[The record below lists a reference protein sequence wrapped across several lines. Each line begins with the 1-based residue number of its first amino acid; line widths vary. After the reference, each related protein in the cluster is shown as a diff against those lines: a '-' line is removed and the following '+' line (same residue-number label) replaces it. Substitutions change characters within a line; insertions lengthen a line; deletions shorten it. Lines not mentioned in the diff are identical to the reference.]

1 MSFFKQLRREF
12 AGYNGK
18 KLSQDLMAG
27 LTVAAVAL
35 PLALAF
41 GVSAGATAACGLVTA
56 IVAGLVIS
64 ALTGGYYQISGPT
77 GAMAAILGSLIGAY
91 GMQGMF
97 VATFLAG
104 IMLIIAAVLHLGNLT
119 AFVPAPVITGF
130 TSGIAVIIA
139 LGQIDNFFGTHSE
152 GGSALAK
159 LASYSRLGFH
169 PNMTTTIVA
178 LLVVLLMV
186 FFPKKWNAVVP
197 ASLVG
202 IIIATAATMI
212 FKLDIATVG
221 DIPKSLMLPD
231 RLSPSQIDWTAV
243 PALLAPAF
251 SIAVLN
257 MLESLL
263 CGASAGRATGVKL
276 NNDQELFAQGVGNM
290 VLPMF
295 GGIPATAALAR
306 TSVAVRSGAQ
316 TRLTGIFHAVGL
328 LIMML
333 VLAPIISNVPMAA
346 LAGVLMVTAWRMNEW
361 SAIRYVFQHKFKG
374 AMAKFIV
381 TMACTIVF
389 DLTVAIVVGVGL
401 GLILMVARLSKL
413 QINYERVDM
422 SRLKRDDDT
431 LNERYSNAMVAYIT
445 GPLLFANIGTLE
457 ELPEHIGRCDT
468 LLLSVGLIPENE
480 LSRSIGVEMNRVTSG
495 PNVSDKLE
503 TSAEG
508 IFACGNVLH
517 VHDLVDYVSEEAT
530 LAGTNAAAYVRA
542 ESEEAGGR
550 RVEMKAENGVRY
562 TVPQSLDVD
571 HMRDQVTVRF
581 RVADV
586 YKDRFISVYYDDKRV
601 VHRKKKVLAP
611 GEMEQVVI
619 KKESLKDYPDLKKI
633 VVCTEVE

>member
-1 MSFFKQLRREF
+1 MGTAFLRQLQQEFK
-12 AGYNGK
+12 GYNGQ
-18 KLSQDLMAG
+18 KLAKDLMAG

-56 IVAGLVIS
+56 IVAGLIIL

-77 GAMAAILGSLIGAY
+77 GAMAAILGSLIATY

-104 IMLIIAAVLHLGNLT
+104 ALLILAAVLHLGNLT

-139 LGQIDNFFGTHSE
+139 MGQIDNFFGTHSE
-152 GGSALAK
+152 GASAIAK
-159 LASYSRLGFH
+159 IISYKDLGFH
-169 PNMTTTIVA
+169 PDIATTLIA
-178 LLVVLLMV
+178 LFVVLLMV

-197 ASLVG
+197 ASLIG

-212 FKLDIATVG
+212 LKLDIATVG
-221 DIPKSLMLPD
+221 EIPKTLMLPD
-231 RLSPSQIDWTAV
+231 RLSPAQINWNTV

-328 LIMML
+328 LIMMFL
-333 VLAPIISNVPMAA
+333 LAPVIQNVPLAG

-361 SAIRYVFQHKFKG
+361 HAIKYMFSHRFKG

-381 TMACTIVF
+381 TMICTIVF

-422 SRLKRDDDT
+422 SRIKNNDEA
-431 LNERYSNAMVAYIT
+431 LNERYRNAMVAYIT
-445 GPLLFANIGTLE
+445 GPLIFANIDTIEQLTERVGT
-457 ELPEHIGRCDT
+457 CDT
-468 LLLSVGLIPENE
+468 LLLSMRGVPYIDISAAQALMDI
-480 LSRSIGVEMNRVTSG
+480 LRS
-495 PNVSDKLE
+495 
-503 TSAEG
+503 
-508 IFACGNVLH
+508 LH
-517 VHDLVDYVSEEAT
+517 
-530 LAGTNAAAYVRA
+530 
-542 ESEEAGGR
+542 
-550 RVEMKAENGVRY
+550 ENGVDIVLCGLPSSAMNMMHRSGIYDMVGEQGFYWSVERALLDLRPY
-562 TVPQSLDVD
+562 TG
-571 HMRDQVTVRF
+571 
-581 RVADV
+581 
-586 YKDRFISVYYDDKRV
+586 
-601 VHRKKKVLAP
+601 KK
-611 GEMEQVVI
+611 
-619 KKESLKDYPDLKKI
+619 
-633 VVCTEVE
+633 